1 MMDKKSNACRKIGMK
16 NNCYRILVGRS
27 EGKRPLEILRCKCE
41 NNIKMNLKAIR
52 WNIVDWVC
60 LTQGNDKWQSVVK
73 TVMKLLVT

>member
-1 MMDKKSNACRKIGMK
+1 
-16 NNCYRILVGRS
+16 
-27 EGKRPLEILRCKCE
+27 
-41 NNIKMNLKAIR
+41 MNLKAIR